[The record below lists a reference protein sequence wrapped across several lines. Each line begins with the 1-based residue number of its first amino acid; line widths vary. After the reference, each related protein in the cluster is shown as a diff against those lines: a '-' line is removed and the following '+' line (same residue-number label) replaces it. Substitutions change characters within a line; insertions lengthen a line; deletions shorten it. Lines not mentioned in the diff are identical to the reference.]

1 MPSKG
6 RGWPE
11 IPRYARSQAKD
22 ACAEAAQRRI
32 HAAGDEGHIQALGPR
47 KRESWS
53 GFGSAESRAV
63 PSLGSLVIRSYF
75 ILAALARKCKK
86 GTGLWPCLRSF
97 FPGLKPKNCP
107 STFPRP

>member
-22 ACAEAAQRRI
+22 ACAGVGWQRI
-32 HAAGDEGHIQALGPR
+32 HAAGAEGHIQALGPR
-47 KRESWS
+47 KRESRS

-63 PSLGSLVIRSYF
+63 PFLDSLVRSYF

-86 GTGLWPCLRSF
+86 GTGPGPVWPVAH
-97 FPGLKPKNCP
+97 GLFRN
-107 STFPRP
+107 